1 MIDDEMNSEYE
12 KELELEIDRELKCL
26 PELEAPFTLSRR
38 VMQAIEQRHSLR
50 WYNQPWQNWPV
61 ALRIASLA
69 LLSIMFGGLCVAS
82 WQLTRAAGVTAAMQE
97 VAGLF
102 SGLET
107 VWNIITVLLGTVVLV
122 LKHLGTWFIVGLV
135 AFAGMTYALCV
146 GLGTAW
152 LRLAMAR
159 R

>member
-1 MIDDEMNSEYE
+1 MNSDYE
-12 KELELEIDRELKCL
+12 RELEREIDRELKCL
-26 PELEAPFTLSRR
+26 PDLDAPSELVRR
-38 VMQAIEQRHSLR
+38 VMSALQQRRTLR
-50 WYNQPWQNWPV
+50 WYNQPWQNWPFG
-61 ALRIASLA
+61 LRIGALA

-82 WQLTRAAGVTAAMQE
+82 WQLTRAAGMSAAMQE

-102 SGLET
+102 SGLT
-107 VWNIITVLLGTVVLV
+107 TIWNIINVLLGSVVLV
-122 LKHLGTWFIVGLV
+122 VKHLGTWFMVGAV
-135 AFAGMTYALCV
+135 AFAGISYALCV